1 MELLVQ
7 ATKGGWRIL
16 YKTEN
21 FPFSFASDL
30 RRQDVN
36 NNKNTVGQSAYSIA
50 YSEKGCIFSKYIC
63 IWDADRRAIG
73 NLSFS
78 VYISEK
84 FKISGQKIKNLLDE
98 LLTEY
103 EHKYIVDGNL
113 LNRQEDWTFLDG
125 ILKSYKNSLIPSTI
139 EPGMDWGKSSNDA
152 AFVYY
157 DDNRHLNEY
166 LESPYQK
173 KFSAFKQIF
182 FVELALENKLENPLN
197 VLHHNQQANLTG
209 FKPISKPA
217 YGMPLKQTNIDLYKR
232 KLSLIPKNVV
242 TEEFKPAINTENN
255 LFKQLFKR
263 YVAFKNNFWPENLP

>member
-30 RRQDVN
+30 RRQDAN
-36 NNKNTVGQSAYSIA
+36 NNRITVGHVAYSIA
-50 YSEKGCIFSKYIC
+50 LAGTGCVFSKYIC

-78 VYISEK
+78 VYISGK
-84 FKISGQKIKNLLDE
+84 LKISGQKIKNLLDE

-113 LNRQEDWTFLDG
+113 LNRQEDWTFFDG
-125 ILKSYKNSLIPSTI
+125 ILKSYKNSLIPSNF
-139 EPGMDWGKSSNDA
+139 EPDMDWGKSSNDA
-152 AFVYY
+152 AFVYF
-157 DDNRHLNEY
+157 DDDRHLKEY
-166 LESPYQK
+166 LETPYQK
-173 KFSAFKQIF
+173 KFSSFKQIF
-182 FVELALENKLENPLN
+182 FVELSLENKLENPLN
-197 VLHHNQQANLTG
+197 VLQHNHQANLTG

-217 YGMPLKQTNIDLYKR
+217 YNSTLKPINIDAYTR
-232 KLSLIPKNVV
+232 KLPLIPKNVV
-242 TEEFKPAINTENN
+242 TEEFKPTIKTENN
-255 LFKQLFKR
+255 LFKQLFKKF
-263 YVAFKNNFWPENLP
+263 VAFKSYFWPDNLP